1 MEFTADNESGGFT
14 PGSNPVDLFFL
25 FDASAS
31 QDSEITKMVNA
42 AKDIIK
48 MFAPTVDYKI
58 GDPLTDDDKKK
69 KLNMCR
75 VGSALFMGPKLKL
88 MCA

>member
-1 MEFTADNESGGFT
+1 MEFTADNESGGFIK
-14 PGSNPVDLFFL
+14 GESPVDLFFL

-58 GDPLTDDDKKK
+58 GDPLTDDKKK